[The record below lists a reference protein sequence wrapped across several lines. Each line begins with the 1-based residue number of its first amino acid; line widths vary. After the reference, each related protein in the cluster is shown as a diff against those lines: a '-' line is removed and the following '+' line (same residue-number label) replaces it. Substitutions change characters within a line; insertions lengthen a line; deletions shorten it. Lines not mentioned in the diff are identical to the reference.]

1 MRNRVVYIF
10 LFFCFMVFAHN
21 SEYGSI
27 TLPDSIE
34 FGLQEECDSHF
45 TQAHF
50 QLEDHEL
57 SSRRA
62 NSNLRYNFIVPKCV
76 RMDGKSLLPTHHS
89 NSNYFIPKVYVTKAH
104 FISLRKLLI

>member
-10 LFFCFMVFAHN
+10 LFFCFMALAHN
-21 SEYGSI
+21 TECDSN
-27 TLPDSIE
+27 TLPISVE
-34 FGLQEECDSHF
+34 LELQEECASHF

-50 QLEDHEL
+50 QLEDNEL

-62 NSNLRYNFIVPKCV
+62 NSNLRYNFIVPKCG
-76 RMDGKSLLPTHHS
+76 RMDGKSLLPTRHC
-89 NSNYFIPKVYVTKAH
+89 NSNYFFPKVYVTKAH

>member
-1 MRNRVVYIF
+1 
-10 LFFCFMVFAHN
+10 MVFAHN

-62 NSNLRYNFIVPKCV
+62 NSNLRYNFIVPKCE
-76 RMDGKSLLPTHHS
+76 RMDGKCLLFAHRF
-89 NSNYFIPKVYVTKAH
+89 NSITFFPKVYVTKAH